1 MQSFKFLRYALHGD
15 LVEDRRRRREEREN
29 NAYFNGHFAVC
40 TATLGPMEEVRG
52 LARGG
57 IRGLSPGQEE
67 LSLMEKDLN
76 TAWLFSITST
86 M

>member
-1 MQSFKFLRYALHGD
+1 MGRHTSGLEEYLARTKGLLGGRME
-15 LVEDRRRRREEREN
+15 LV
-29 NAYFNGHFAVC
+29 
-40 TATLGPMEEVRG
+40 MG
-52 LARGG
+52 LASGG
-57 IRGLSPGQEE
+57 IPGLSPGQEE

>member
-1 MQSFKFLRYALHGD
+1 MGRHTSGLEED
-15 LVEDRRRRREEREN
+15 LARTK
-29 NAYFNGHFAVC
+29 GL
-40 TATLGPMEEVRG
+40 LGGRMEEVRG

>member
-1 MQSFKFLRYALHGD
+1 
-15 LVEDRRRRREEREN
+15 
-29 NAYFNGHFAVC
+29 
-40 TATLGPMEEVRG
+40 MEEVRG
-52 LARGG
+52 LVRGG

-76 TAWLFSITST
+76 TVWLFLITFI

>member
-1 MQSFKFLRYALHGD
+1 MGRHTSGLEED
-15 LVEDRRRRREEREN
+15 LARTK
-29 NAYFNGHFAVC
+29 GL
-40 TATLGPMEEVRG
+40 LGGRMEEVRG

-76 TAWLFSITST
+76 IAWLFSITST